1 VRRERERLKLQ
12 ERLKREKLERM
23 RLDAN
28 DGAGA
33 GEARRCARPALPL
46 LGPALD
52 GRYVLGG
59 SLPRAARGAR
69 RELSLGEGFH
79 DLVRR
84 LVRPALR
91 REVLPVGCIPG
102 CARS

>member
-33 GEARRCARPALPL
+33 GEARRHALPMLRSRCL
-46 LGPALD
+46 LLK
-52 GRYVLGG
+52 
-59 SLPRAARGAR
+59 RAACSA
-69 RELSLGEGFH
+69 
-79 DLVRR
+79 
-84 LVRPALR
+84 
-91 REVLPVGCIPG
+91 
-102 CARS
+102 